1 MAVITISRQ
10 FGSGG
15 REVATRVC
23 ELLGYHY
30 FDKELIAQVA
40 TEVGLLENEVVD
52 FSEEHYQGQSLLER
66 LLRPGP
72 YVVARIPAWTHDP
85 TGAETSF
92 IKRLDKLEFVNLI
105 QGVILG
111 AYDRGN
117 VVIVGRGGQV
127 ILADKPDVLHVR
139 IEAPLASRVNRI
151 QQQQG
156 CSAAEAH
163 ALIIERDRVVTK
175 YLGEIFKVR
184 ADDPQL
190 YHLIINLGKWSLEA
204 AAQVIVNAVS
214 QLPVERP
221 PPVSVT
227 EGPLLSI
234 RRT

>member
-23 ELLGYHY
+23 ELLGYRY

-40 TEVGLLENEVVD
+40 AEIGLLENEAVD
-52 FSEEHYQGQSLLER
+52 FSEEHYQGQSLLEG
-66 LLRPGP
+66 LFRPGP

-105 QGVILG
+105 RGVILG

-117 VVIVGRGGQV
+117 VVIVGRGGQA
-127 ILADKPDVLHVR
+127 ILADKPGALHVR
-139 IEAPLASRVNRI
+139 IEAPPEIRINRI
-151 QQQQG
+151 QQQQS
-156 CSAAEAH
+156 CSAAQAQ
-163 ALIIERDRVVTK
+163 ALIVERDRAVTK

-184 ADDPQL
+184 PDDPNL
-190 YHLIINLGKWSLEA
+190 YHLVINLGKWSLDA
-204 AAQVIVNAVS
+204 AAQIIANAVS
-214 QLPVERP
+214 QLPVE
-221 PPVSVT
+221 PVGLNFST
-227 EGPLLSI
+227 QP
-234 RRT
+234 RTG